1 MKVEFQVGSFKEKD
15 ENNKYYFD
23 GAKWVKC
30 GEEKIME
37 LWTIWVISSNA
48 KSQYIDEKGYIVFTF
63 KS

>member
-1 MKVEFQVGSFKEKD
+1 MKVEFQAGSFKEKD

-30 GEEKIME
+30 DEEKIME
-37 LWTIWVISSNA
+37 LWNIWVVSSNA
-48 KSQYIDEKGYIVFTF
+48 KSQYLNEKGYIVFTF